1 MNRPN
6 PKTLVLSEDD
16 KKFIAAARELLEDE
30 KVLLMQHFIQHG
42 KVSCYDHCLMVALY
56 SYLYAKHLK
65 IKVNVEALV
74 RGAML
79 HDFFLYDWHKTAFTP
94 DGLHG
99 FSHPYTALKN
109 ACRFFNLTERE
120 RNIIYCH
127 MWPLTPLQIPAYP
140 EAWLVCLA
148 DKYCSLK
155 ETLLKDPYDK

>member
-1 MNRPN
+1 MTMNN
-6 PKTLVLSEDD
+6 TIVLSEDD
-16 KKFIAAARELLEDE
+16 KKFILTARELLEDDR
-30 KVLLMQHFIQHG
+30 VMLMRRFVQHG
-42 KVSCYDHCLMVALY
+42 NVSCYEHCLMVALY
-56 SYLYAKHLK
+56 SYLYAKHLHIK
-65 IKVNVEALV
+65 INVEALV
-74 RGAML
+74 RGALL
-79 HDFFLYDWHKTAFTP
+79 HDFFLYDWHENAFTP

-127 MWPLTPLQIPAYP
+127 MWPLTPLQVPQYP

-155 ETLLKDPYDK
+155 ETLLKDPYK